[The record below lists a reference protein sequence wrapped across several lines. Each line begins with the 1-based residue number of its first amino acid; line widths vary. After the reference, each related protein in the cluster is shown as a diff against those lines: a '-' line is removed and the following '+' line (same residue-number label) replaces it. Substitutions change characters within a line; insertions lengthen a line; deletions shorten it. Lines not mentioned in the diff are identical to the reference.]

1 MSRDLKESFKDQL
14 VLDAVQPF
22 FALQLH
28 FDTQTL
34 KFWTG
39 LGDLT
44 VDGHTYVGSG
54 SMIQISELNETAD
67 ISAQGATITLS
78 GIPSN
83 VLSLA
88 LSEPYQGRLC
98 KIFFG
103 VLDVNGSRLLQED
116 GELVLNENGRP
127 IELSASAEDVIAEVF
142 TGYIDMMNID
152 EGAETSTISV
162 EVESRLID
170 LQKPRARRFT
180 HESQRSRFPN
190 DKSFEFIEDLQDKKF
205 QWGR

>member
-1 MSRDLKESFKDQL
+1 MSRELNDSFKDTL
-14 VLDAVQPF
+14 VLDAIQPF
-22 FALQLH
+22 FALQLY

-103 VLDVNGSRLLQED
+103 VLDINGSRLLQED

-127 IELSASAEDVIAEVF
+127 IELSPRAEDVIAEVF

-152 EGAETSTISV
+152 EGPETSTISV

-170 LQKPRARRFT
+170 LQKPRARRYT